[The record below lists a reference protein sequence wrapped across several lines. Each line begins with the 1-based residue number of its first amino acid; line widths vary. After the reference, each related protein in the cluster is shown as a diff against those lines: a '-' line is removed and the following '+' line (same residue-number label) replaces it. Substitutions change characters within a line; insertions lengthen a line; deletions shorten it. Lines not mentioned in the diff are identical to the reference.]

1 MSKKLPKI
9 DHFSYK
15 RQIISYLTYD
25 TPSSPPCY
33 ILDHNKRMQRTSCC
47 MENIILSTPAEA
59 MNRDLTNLADALHQI
74 AYDAGRAL
82 LFPVDADT
90 TRRFAAE
97 YNWVY
102 RQLREH
108 TPSLAS
114 AVLPLSED
122 ASPGSI
128 RIAARTA
135 AAYAQDTTV
144 SCCHKLAA

>member
-1 MSKKLPKI
+1 
-9 DHFSYK
+9 
-15 RQIISYLTYD
+15 
-25 TPSSPPCY
+25 
-33 ILDHNKRMQRTSCC
+33 
-47 MENIILSTPAEA
+47 MENITLSTPAEA
-59 MNRDLTNLADALHQI
+59 MNRDRTNLADALHQI

-97 YNWVY
+97 YNSVY
-102 RQLREH
+102 GQLCQR

-135 AAYAQDTTV
+135 ASYAQDTTV
-144 SCCHKLAA
+144 SCYHRMAA

>member
-1 MSKKLPKI
+1 
-9 DHFSYK
+9 
-15 RQIISYLTYD
+15 
-25 TPSSPPCY
+25 
-33 ILDHNKRMQRTSCC
+33 
-47 MENIILSTPAEA
+47 
-59 MNRDLTNLADALHQI
+59 MNRDLTNLTDALNQI

-82 LFPVDADT
+82 LFPVDANT

-102 RQLREH
+102 RQLRER

-114 AVLPLSED
+114 AVMPLSED

-135 AAYAQDTTV
+135 ASYTQDTTV
-144 SCCHKLAA
+144 SCYHRIAA